1 MSPRALAGRA
11 AELQT
16 EALPKLADLQLV
28 GLGAVP
34 DRFLAPRERLG
45 DGAHAHALARQRVQL
60 LDLVLPPRLPV
71 TLEFFVA
78 HDQPPCDRRIAHK
91 KRAAPSGRPFHCCQ
105 ARLFTSSGGLAQA
118 SGSELDAGP
127 SIGADMVAAVIGE
140 ADLID
145 RLAVGGAI

>member
-34 DRFLAPRERLG
+34 HRFLAPGERLG
-45 DGAHAHALARQRVQL
+45 DGAHAHALASQRVQL

-71 TLEFFVA
+71 PLELLAA
-78 HDQPPCDRRIAHK
+78 HNPP
-91 KRAAPSGRPFHCCQ
+91 PVFWGRGTT
-105 ARLFTSSGGLAQA
+105 AGG
-118 SGSELDAGP
+118 
-127 SIGADMVAAVIGE
+127 
-140 ADLID
+140 
-145 RLAVGGAI
+145 GGALPRSKRQ